1 MRQAP
6 PRRRERL
13 GRWLVAAVLAGGL
26 LSVNGPAVVSF
37 ASSTLHEIEVN
48 KQDYKEANGH
58 WSILDVPSKYKLNA
72 VHAALLD
79 TGKVLIIAGS
89 GNNAAAF
96 RAGTFKSIVWNPTD
110 NSFKLIHTPSDMF
123 CGGHA
128 FLPDGKLLIAGGTS
142 RYEVLV
148 KNVIRPAG
156 VMVILNQGLG
166 GDPINLP
173 AGSEFLA
180 PNGRAYRSVEQVS
193 IPGAKRQPAGW
204 VKPGEGEIW
213 VEAIEKSREAAI
225 ASRTRFSI
233 AGLHGARARNVYGV
247 ANSLTMNHQNYW
259 ASKKSYLFNPATES
273 YERVS
278 NLSLARWY
286 PTLVGLKDGKVLAV
300 SGLDRFGQIIPGKN
314 EIYDPATRK
323 WSIDHALKRTFPTYP
338 SLFLL
343 PSGNLFFSGGNSGFG
358 SPTEGRTPGIWNL
371 TDNTFRI
378 VGGIR
383 DPNDLETSG
392 SVLLPPAQAQR
403 YMVIGGGGVG
413 TKQTTTARMDVAD
426 LSSPSPH
433 FTPAGSLPQPTRYPE
448 VVIAP
453 NGQVIIAGGSRFYRG
468 EQGSDIFECHS
479 YNPETN
485 KLTRLASPT
494 IGRDYHSE
502 ALLLPDGRIV
512 TLGGNPLY
520 GDKAGNTP
528 TYFQKAVEIY
538 SPPYLYKGIRPRIT
552 AGPRDLARGQ
562 SGSFKVSD
570 PTAVR
575 TANLLRPAA
584 VTHVT
589 DVEQRSIALQFTREA
604 GSIRVAI
611 PTGAGLIPSGWYM
624 LFVNDVAG
632 TPSEARWVHIS

>member
-1 MRQAP
+1 MRLAP

-13 GRWLVAAVLAGGL
+13 ARWLAAAAAIAALLAI
-26 LSVNGPAVVSF
+26 NGPAVISL
-37 ASSTLHEIEVN
+37 ASSTLHNIEIN
-48 KQDYKEANGH
+48 QQSYKEAKGH
-58 WSILDVPSKYKLNA
+58 WSILDVPSKFKINA
-72 VHAALLD
+72 VHSALLY

-96 RAGTFKSIVWNPTD
+96 RAGTFKSIVWNPAD

-142 RYEVLV
+142 RYEVLA
-148 KNVIRPAG
+148 KNVVRPAG
-156 VMVILNQGLG
+156 VMVIMNQDI
-166 GDPINLP
+166 GDGPVELP
-173 AGSEFLA
+173 AGSEFVA

-193 IPGAKRQPAGW
+193 VPPAKKQPTGW
-204 VKPGEGEIW
+204 IKPGEGEIW
-213 VEAIEKSREAAI
+213 VEAMEKSKEAAI

-233 AGLHGARARNVYGV
+233 AGLQGVHAINVYGL

-259 ASKKSYLFNPATES
+259 ASNKSYLFNPATEG

-286 PTLVGLKDGKVLAV
+286 PTLVGLRDGKVLAV
-300 SGLDRFGQIIPGKN
+300 SGLDKFGQIIPGKN
-314 EIYDPATRK
+314 EIYDPAKRRWQFDK
-323 WSIDHALKRTFPTYP
+323 LLKHTFPTYP

-343 PSGNLFFSGGNSGFG
+343 PSGNLFFSGSNSGFG
-358 SPTEGRTPGIWNL
+358 PATGDRTPGIWNL
-371 TDNTFRI
+371 TSDAFKI
-378 VGGIR
+378 VPGLR

-413 TKQTTTARMDVAD
+413 SKQSTTSRMDIAD
-426 LSSPSPH
+426 LSSPTPQ
-433 FTPAGSLPQPTRYPE
+433 FTPAGNLPQPTRYPE
-448 VVIAP
+448 VVLAP
-453 NGQVIIAGGSRFYRG
+453 DGQVIIAGGARYYRG
-468 EQGSDIFECHS
+468 EQGSDLFECHS
-479 YNPETN
+479 YDPETG
-485 KLTRLASPT
+485 KLTKLASPT

-512 TLGGNPLY
+512 TLGSNPLY
-520 GDKAGNTP
+520 GNAADATP
-528 TYFQKAVEIY
+528 GYFQKAIEIY
-538 SPPYLYKGIRPRIT
+538 SPPYLYHGTRPLIT
-552 AGPRDLARGQ
+552 GGPQELVRGQ
-562 SGSFKVSD
+562 SGQFGVSD
-570 PTAVR
+570 PAAIE

-589 DVEQRSIALQFTREA
+589 DIEQRSIALSFTREA
-604 GSIRVAI
+604 GSIRVTI
-611 PTGAGLIPSGWYM
+611 PEGPGLVPSGWYM
-624 LFVNDVAG
+624 LFVNDGRG

>member
-1 MRQAP
+1 MKLAP

-13 GRWLVAAVLAGGL
+13 ARWLAGAAAVAGL
-26 LSVNGPAVVSF
+26 LAINGPAVISL
-37 ASSTLHEIEVN
+37 ASSTLHNIEIN
-48 KQDYKEANGH
+48 QQSYKEAKGH
-58 WSILDVPSKYKLNA
+58 WSILDVPSKFKINA
-72 VHAALLD
+72 VHSALLY

-96 RAGTFKSIVWNPTD
+96 RAGTFKSIVWNPAD

-142 RYEVLV
+142 RYEVLA
-148 KNVIRPAG
+148 KNVVRPAG
-156 VMVILNQGLG
+156 VMVIMNQDI
-166 GDPINLP
+166 GDGPVELP
-173 AGSEFLA
+173 AGSEFVA

-193 IPGAKRQPAGW
+193 VPPAKKQPAGW
-204 VKPGEGEIW
+204 IKPGEGEIW
-213 VEAIEKSREAAI
+213 VEAMEKSKEAAI

-233 AGLHGARARNVYGV
+233 AGLQGVHAINVYGL

-259 ASKKSYLFNPATES
+259 ASNKSYLFNPATEG

-286 PTLVGLKDGKVLAV
+286 PTLVGLRDGKVLAV
-300 SGLDRFGQIIPGKN
+300 SGLDKFGQIIPGKN
-314 EIYDPATRK
+314 EIYDPAKRR
-323 WSIDHALKRTFPTYP
+323 WQIDKLLKHTFPTYP

-343 PSGNLFFSGGNSGFG
+343 PSGNLFFSGSNSGFG
-358 SPTEGRTPGIWNL
+358 PATGDRTPGIWNL
-371 TDNTFRI
+371 TDDAFKI
-378 VGGIR
+378 VPGLR

-413 TKQTTTARMDVAD
+413 SKQSTTSRMDIAD
-426 LSSPSPH
+426 LSSPTPQ
-433 FTPAGSLPQPTRYPE
+433 FTPAGNLPQPARYPE
-448 VVIAP
+448 VVLAP
-453 NGQVIIAGGSRFYRG
+453 DGQVIIAGGARYYRG
-468 EQGSDIFECHS
+468 EQGSDLFECHS
-479 YNPETN
+479 YDPETG

-512 TLGGNPLY
+512 TLGSNPLY
-520 GDKAGNTP
+520 GNAADATP
-528 TYFQKAVEIY
+528 GYFQKAIEIY
-538 SPPYLYKGIRPRIT
+538 SPPYLYQGTRPLIT
-552 AGPRDLARGQ
+552 GGPQELVRGG
-562 SGSFKVSD
+562 SGQFGVSD
-570 PTAVR
+570 PAAIE

-589 DVEQRSIALQFTREA
+589 DIEQRSIALSFTREA
-604 GSIRVAI
+604 GSIRVTI
-611 PTGAGLIPSGWYM
+611 PEGAGLVPSGWYM
-624 LFVNDVAG
+624 LFVNDGRG